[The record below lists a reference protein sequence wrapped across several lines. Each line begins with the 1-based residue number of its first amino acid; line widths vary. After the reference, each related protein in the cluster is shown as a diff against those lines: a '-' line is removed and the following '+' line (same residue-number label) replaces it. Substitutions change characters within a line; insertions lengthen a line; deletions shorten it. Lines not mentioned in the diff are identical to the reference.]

1 MPITQYNKYM
11 KNSNNYNL
19 NKNNYQQNYSINE
32 QINVNKSNLKNKN
45 NISFNEIHTFKQY
58 LQNLSK
64 EELNNL
70 PYNIKSELKDIFNIL
85 YQKLNE

>member
-1 MPITQYNKYM
+1 M

-19 NKNNYQQNYSINE
+19 NKNNYQQNYNINE
-32 QINVNKSNLKNKN
+32 QMNSNKNNLNNKN
-45 NISFNEIHTFKQY
+45 NISYNEIHAFKQY

-64 EELNNL
+64 EEMYNL
-70 PYNIKSELKDIFNIL
+70 PYNVKSELKDIFNIL